1 MSVNIAS
8 KNVLAKLMATENIHV
23 EHRKVQTASFDVKNR
38 VLSLPMWEDMDD
50 SIYEGLIGHEVGHA
64 LYTPFEEWVEFVKTN
79 PGLKDYANII
89 EDARIE
95 RKMKVKYPGMKKTFF
110 SMYGQLKN
118 RDFFGTKG
126 RELDSYGLLDRI
138 NIHFKLGVMAE
149 VPFTDDEKVFVGRIM
164 RAESFEDV
172 LALTLELAEKAKE
185 EQAEIN
191 FDNFDFDDE
200 SGDESESEEEST
212 PPPPSSSGDTE
223 EESDESESEEES
235 GESGESGDESGDE
248 SESEESPPESETMR
262 NFEDSLSRL
271 NNENAKDIIYV
282 DLPNVAPEN
291 VIVGYKDVLGELSN
305 WWDRDSAWG
314 YGGYDR
320 WGQGSFRKQLNENF
334 RSWKK
339 DTLPV
344 VNYLVKEFEM
354 KQAATAHRRTSVGK
368 TGVIDTNKLH
378 AYKIDEDIFKRV
390 ATVRDGRN
398 HGLVMYIDW
407 SVSMSDKIVDTIKQ
421 ALTLVMFARKVGI
434 PFRVYSFTNSK
445 STFNK
450 TTSKSMFK
458 KSNQTSSKVLD
469 LGKVA
474 FHEFFNDRMSGREF
488 NKQIENMFYLGKSLV
503 SYGEPICPDG
513 FSLGSTPLNEAIIAS
528 YDMVADFKRTTGKEK
543 INVIFLTDGGTDGNT
558 GYLDC
563 TEDDLARK
571 YISYGEK
578 MMLRD
583 PVTKKI
589 ICKERYNMTH
599 GLLSGLGSRC
609 GVNVIGFHIT
619 STKHIRNNIEYTYS
633 WEEVANKKKFLTKNG
648 YVGIQE
654 AGYDTYFL
662 INSKCLDKEAEF
674 VEPGRKDDGSINKGK
689 LRTQFRKFTKAR
701 KVNKMMLNEFVAL
714 VA

>member
-191 FDNFDFDDE
+191 FDNFDFD
-200 SGDESESEEEST
+200 
-212 PPPPSSSGDTE
+212 
-223 EESDESESEEES
+223 
-235 GESGESGDESGDE
+235 DESGDE